1 MGGIFGLWAI
11 VSLIPVVA
19 LIVGLIVFII
29 FIAMYFKLEGIDQ
42 SLKGIHSLLKEET
55 KRNSPPVREDM
66 FMEPHGL
73 SPWYLHKN
81 TLLRP

>member
-11 VSLIPVVA
+11 VNFIPVAA
-19 LIVGLIVFII
+19 LMVGLIVFIL
-29 FIAMYFKLEGIDQ
+29 FIAMYLRLEGIDK

-66 FMEPHGL
+66 FLE
-73 SPWYLHKN
+73 K
-81 TLLRP
+81 